1 VGSVENVNR
10 SRDMVE
16 WMCYQP
22 STILRS
28 GLCILHQNLQTL
40 NTANGAARSYLPK
53 GDAFATRSA
62 IARGDQ
68 RTTALKRRTSV
79 KDAGSSLTPRQGI
92 VRTSILASAR
102 LLIAI
107 GSRPNAQ
114 PCEIC
119 GEPCSR
125 KGAHICSDDA
135 CKKERERRRSREYG
149 VASKTALPRKCKE
162 CGTIFTP
169 EYGDKRKVYCSHKCG
184 KKAGKRKGKK
194 HTGTLNNVTR
204 KRLRA
209 MYGDSWRS
217 MYEPIN
223 KRRVFERDRWRCQLC
238 GCKVKRTTEW
248 DPRQATIDHI
258 IPLSLG
264 GEHKYTNVQTA
275 CMECNSKKGA
285 TIQGQQRLFG

>member
-1 VGSVENVNR
+1 MHSTPESPNVKHCEWCGEELPPKRRRFCNKKCNSAWRSANYRIEKTYICKGCGIEFNPKARNR
-10 SRDMVE
+10 TDFHSRE
-16 WMCYQP
+16 C
-22 STILRS
+22 
-28 GLCILHQNLQTL
+28 
-40 NTANGAARSYLPK
+40 
-53 GDAFATRSA
+53 AFAYRNRLKAERSE
-62 IARGDQ
+62 
-68 RTTALKRRTSV
+68 
-79 KDAGSSLTPRQGI
+79 
-92 VRTSILASAR
+92 R
-102 LLIAI
+102 LESEVAADL
-107 GSRPNAQ
+107 R

-149 VASKTALPRKCKE
+149 VASKTASPRKCKE

-169 EYGDKRKVYCSHKCG
+169 EYGDKRKDYCSHKCG
-184 KKAGKRKGKK
+184 RKAGKRKGKK

-204 KRLRA
+204 KRLRT